1 MKPARLALLALVSF
15 APLVASAQWMWLD
28 NGGHK
33 VFSDRAPPADIPA
46 NHILRQ
52 PAGARLANVDAA
64 AAVPTSAPASATTTA
79 NPPKVTGR
87 DPALEEKRKQVE
99 AAQAEKAKAEE
110 EKVAAARAD
119 NCRRAQQGKAQI
131 DSGMRIARIN
141 AKGEQEI
148 MDDAQRQAEGRR
160 LADVIARDCTPAH

>member
-15 APLVASAQWMWLD
+15 APFAASAQWMWLD

-52 PAGARLANVDAA
+52 PSGAHLANVDAA
-64 AAVPTSAPASATTTA
+64 AAVPTSAPASAAATNA
-79 NPPKVTGR
+79 PKLSGR
-87 DPALEEKRKQVE
+87 DPALEQKRKEAE
-99 AAQAEKAKAEE
+99 AAQAQKAKADE

-141 AKGEQEI
+141 ARGEQEI

-160 LADVIARDCTPAH
+160 LADVIARDCSPAH